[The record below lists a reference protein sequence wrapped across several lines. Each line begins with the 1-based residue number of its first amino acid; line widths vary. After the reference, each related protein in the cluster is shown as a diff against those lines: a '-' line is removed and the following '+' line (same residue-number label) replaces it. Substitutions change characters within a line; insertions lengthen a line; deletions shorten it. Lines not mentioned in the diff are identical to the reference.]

1 MKYYLEITLI
11 DNSNMGFYELWGKCY
26 TQLHLALVEMQ
37 DPQGRVPM
45 GISFPEYRYE
55 PKKGG
60 YLGSK
65 LRIFAEN
72 EAAFQQLDLTKWFSR
87 LTDHIHCTDIRE
99 ILHNRVTKYA
109 QYRRQHIKGSSL
121 EKLAR
126 RRAKRHEIT
135 LDEAMKHYQNKVCT
149 NDLPYILL
157 KSLTTQQP
165 FRLCVEKRESH
176 ELIQEGFTTY
186 GLSYSSTVPEF

>member
-1 MKYYLEITLI
+1 MKHYLEITLI

-37 DPQGRVPM
+37 DQQGRIPM
-45 GISFPEYRYE
+45 GVSFPEYQYE
-55 PKKGG
+55 PTRGS

-72 EAAFQQLDLTKWFSR
+72 EAAFQQLDLTKWFSC
-87 LTDHIHCTDIRE
+87 LIDHIHCTDICE

-109 QYRRQHIKGSSL
+109 QYRRQHIKGSL

-126 RRAKRHEIT
+126 RRAKRHEIS
-135 LDEAMKHYQNKVCT
+135 LDEAMKRYQSKGM
-149 NDLPYILL
+149 Y
-157 KSLTTQQP
+157 
-165 FRLCVEKRESH
+165 
-176 ELIQEGFTTY
+176 
-186 GLSYSSTVPEF
+186 